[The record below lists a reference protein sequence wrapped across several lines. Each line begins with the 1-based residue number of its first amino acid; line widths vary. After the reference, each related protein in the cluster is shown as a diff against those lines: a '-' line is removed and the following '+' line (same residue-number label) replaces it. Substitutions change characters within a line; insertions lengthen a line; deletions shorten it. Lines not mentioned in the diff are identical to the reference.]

1 MQISGAPG
9 YEGIYARGVGPPL
22 AMPGSRPR
30 LVRLTPT
37 LVLCMAGLVSVS
49 PMHQLTFC
57 MLTARRP
64 GGVTYLERVVG
75 TYRAQNVH
83 RLDGAGLVI
92 IDVDGGTEG
101 EAKNGRPE
109 GTRLT
114 GRVMAACDTPDVEG
128 VPSCR
133 VRQRTLDVTRG
144 LAMCREITSGWVILT
159 EDDCELCPDA
169 LGEVL
174 TVLAGL
180 DPVHTSMV
188 KLSKNMCSTAFP
200 ASRVAEYA
208 QASVERLYTHPHDII
223 QAEGWAPEPARVHY
237 HHSNLFH
244 HIGNISTEP
253 HKNDPDWIERYAV
266 LRGDACFE
274 TVVTPPSDG
283 RRDVGGATLDLGLS
297 SWE

>member
-1 MQISGAPG
+1 MQMSGAPG
-9 YEGIYARGVGPPL
+9 YGGIYARGLGQPL

-37 LVLCMAGLVSVS
+37 LVLCMGWLVSVS
-49 PMHQLTFC
+49 TMHQHTFC

-75 TYRAQNVH
+75 TYQAQNAH
-83 RLDGAGLVI
+83 RLDGGGLVI
-92 IDVDGGTEG
+92 IDVDGVTEG

-109 GTRLT
+109 GTSLT
-114 GRVMAACDTPDVEG
+114 GRIMAACDTPDVEG

-144 LAMCREITSGWVILT
+144 LAMCVEITSGWVILT
-159 EDDCELCPDA
+159 EDDCELCPGA
-169 LGEVL
+169 LGVVL
-174 TVLAGL
+174 GVLAGL
-180 DPVHTSMV
+180 DPGHTSMV
-188 KLSKNMCSTAFP
+188 KLSKNMCGTAFP
-200 ASRVAEYA
+200 ASRVAAYA

-253 HKNDPDWIERYAV
+253 HKNDPEWMEKYAA
-266 LRGDACFE
+266 LRGDVCFE
-274 TVVTPPSDG
+274 TVLQPQ
-283 RRDVGGATLDLGLS
+283 
-297 SWE
+297 